1 MDTALIVVILLLTF
15 LLVLVILLYF
25 YTQQGFRDLVM
36 RIGQD
41 TGSAQ
46 AQAATSKGARNPDAV
61 RRERSVAHDKLVL
74 LEAELSV
81 NPREALTPED
91 IETFESSRKA
101 IKACNDSLKTMGNWL
116 GLPFDLEWVEIQ
128 QRQPKLNELY
138 RQFVEQTVEKAEQ
151 GQAAAQEPQAQS
163 RW

>member
-1 MDTALIVVILLLTF
+1 MDTGLIVVILLLTF

-25 YTQQGFRDLVM
+25 YTQQGFRDLVS

-41 TGSAQ
+41 AAVAQ
-46 AQAATSKGARNPDAV
+46 AQAQAGTGKAARNPDAL

-74 LEAELSV
+74 IEAELSV
-81 NPREALTPED
+81 SPREALTPEE
-91 IETFESSRKA
+91 IETFESSRKS

-128 QRQPKLNELY
+128 QRQPNLNELY
-138 RQFVEQTVEKAEQ
+138 RKFVEQTLEKAEQ
-151 GQAAAQEPQAQS
+151 GQSAAP
-163 RW
+163 